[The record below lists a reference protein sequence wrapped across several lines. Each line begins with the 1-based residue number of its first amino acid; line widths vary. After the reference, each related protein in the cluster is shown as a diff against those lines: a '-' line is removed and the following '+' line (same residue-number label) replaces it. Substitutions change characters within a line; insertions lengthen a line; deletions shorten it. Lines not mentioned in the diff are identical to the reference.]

1 MATKK
6 KAQKPDA
13 GKTARRVA
21 RNVVGIVKAA
31 RPIESDPRKKKPK
44 HKIDPQSDAEA

>member
-1 MATKK
+1 MAAKK
-6 KAQKPDA
+6 KPQKPDS

-31 RPIESDPRKKKPK
+31 RPIESDPRRKKPK
-44 HKIDPQSDAEA
+44 HKKDPRTGAEA

>member
-1 MATKK
+1 MAAKK
-6 KAQKPDA
+6 KVKGPDA

-31 RPIESDPRKKKPK
+31 RPMDSADRKKKPK
-44 HKIDPQSDAEA
+44 HKKQLGPDSDA

>member
-6 KAQKPDA
+6 KVSPPDA

-21 RNVVGIVKAA
+21 RNVVGIVKAS
-31 RPIESDPRKKKPK
+31 RPIEADSRKKKPK
-44 HKIDPQSDAEA
+44 YKKDPQLEV